1 MRSGDPTSTSRDRHL
16 GGMEKTS
23 RAKKAPAR
31 SFRDLLV
38 WQRAMELAKECH
50 SLVEGLPPGRLRSL
64 RDQIQRCSCSIPA
77 NIAEGNGRQRI
88 GDSLRYLSIAS
99 GSLRELQ
106 THLELAARLGL
117 APEKDLARPRG
128 LSEEVGRM
136 PCALTRALERRR
148 SNPDS

>member
-1 MRSGDPTSTSRDRHL
+1 MNTTPP
-16 GGMEKTS
+16 
-23 RAKKAPAR
+23 AKAPAR

-38 WQRAMELAKECH
+38 WQRAMELSESCYR
-50 SLVEGLPPGRLRSL
+50 LTERLPRGRLGSL
-64 RDQIQRCSCSIPA
+64 RDQIQRSSCSIPA

-88 GDSLRYLSIAS
+88 GDYLRYLSIAC

-117 APEKDLARPRG
+117 ATDAEVAQSRS

-136 PCALTRALERRR
+136 LTSLTRALERRR
-148 SNPDS
+148 DWQQERLIPDS